1 MKTFIKVFFCSI
13 VALFSFSGSI
23 LSAADLPLP
32 PGVMNVPP
40 DKIKWEKTPSGR
52 EQSFLMGNPNKPGP
66 YLYLVKWE
74 PNDKAYAHKH
84 PEDRYGMVISGLH
97 YIGYDTKF
105 DESKLHAHPVGSYFT
120 EPANTAHFGKT
131 TSEGAILLFYGIGPT
146 GSTPL
151 EKDPRVSK

>member
-1 MKTFIKVFFCSI
+1 LKTFIKFAFCSL
-13 VALFSFSGSI
+13 VGLGSVSGTLS
-23 LSAADLPLP
+23 SAADRPLP
-32 PGVMNVPP
+32 PGVLNIPP
-40 DKIKWEKTPSGR
+40 EKIKWEKTPSGR

-105 DESKLHAHPVGSYFT
+105 DESKLNAHPVGSYFT

-131 TSEGAILLFYGIGPT
+131 TNEGAILLFYGIGPT

-151 EKDPRVSK
+151 ENDPRVKK